1 MTMAMTQGELQAF
14 YDKVCVGVCL
24 SLCLSVSVSVS
35 VSVCLSVCL
44 SACPSTSLFE
54 TSNVQH
60 VGSRKCNSAG
70 AVSAG
75 ANTGAAGLA
84 LVMVPCPKPHVHTI
98 ESVFWRHR
106 LLCVVRCCKLSSSL
120 RFSTDKQGEE
130 NRASHMPVVIVQ
142 VTYTQDIVKQPQ
154 AAKPPHPAC
163 LPACCAK
170 RCPPLLTTRGMRD
183 IAPAQPAPPPSVL
196 MMKVLKL
203 MLVMMRVCS
212 NHLLWGTAVATV
224 RLCCCCCCCRHCAVA
239 WR

>member
-1 MTMAMTQGELQAF
+1 MAMTQGELQAF

-120 RFSTDKQGEE
+120 RFSTQTNKGGKPGQ
-130 NRASHMPVVIVQ
+130 SHACCNC
-142 VTYTQDIVKQPQ
+142 TSNLHARHCQ
-154 AAKPPHPAC
+154 ATTSRKTSTPC
-163 LPACCAK
+163 LPAC
-170 RCPPLLTTRGMRD
+170 LL
-183 IAPAQPAPPPSVL
+183 
-196 MMKVLKL
+196 
-203 MLVMMRVCS
+203 C
-212 NHLLWGTAVATV
+212 
-224 RLCCCCCCCRHCAVA
+224 
-239 WR
+239 